1 MVYKITLDLVL
12 TDFDIDPVQ
21 VSGILSLTPSR
32 SWLKGEP
39 IQRTALKCKT
49 NGWLLSS
56 GLDKSA
62 ELDDHIKAL
71 FSKVKPVL
79 SNFNNLPPSTE
90 KELSCAI
97 YIYHKKDNVDEEHR
111 TPPIHLEREHVEILN
126 QLGAEFD
133 LDLYVLPED

>member
-1 MVYKITLDLVL
+1 MFYKITLDLIL
-12 TDFDIDPVQ
+12 THFDIDPAQ
-21 VSGILSLTPSR
+21 VSGILSLPPTR
-32 SWLKGEP
+32 SWLKGES
-39 IQRTALKCKT
+39 IQKTALKRKT

-79 SNFNNLPPSTE
+79 SNFNDLPLSTK

-97 YIYHKKDNVDEEHR
+97 YIYQKKDNVDEEHR
-111 TPPIHLEREHVEILN
+111 TPPIHLEREQVEFLN